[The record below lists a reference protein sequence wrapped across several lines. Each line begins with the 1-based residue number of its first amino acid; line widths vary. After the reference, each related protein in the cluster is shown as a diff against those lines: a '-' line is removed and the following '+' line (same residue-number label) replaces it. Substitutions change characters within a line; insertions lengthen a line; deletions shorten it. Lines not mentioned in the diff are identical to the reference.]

1 MSCEPGRT
9 SAYSEDLRWRMVW
22 QREAIG
28 LPRSVVASNLGVDES
43 TVFRTLQLFHSTGSV
58 AKRKYPTDR
67 AARILTA
74 PCQLLILD
82 LVIQR
87 PGIYLHEIQQELEDT
102 LLVDVSISAIC
113 KFIHKSGFSRQKL
126 RVVATQ
132 QDDFLREQYTLDV
145 SVYSPQMFIF
155 IDETGADRRNSL
167 RKYGYSLRGK
177 PAINNSLLYRGER
190 VSAIA
195 CMSVCG
201 IIDIKTVSGTSN
213 GDTFYDFVQ
222 THLIQH
228 LLPFNGTN
236 PHSVVVLD
244 NCSIHHCTEV
254 EATLRDIG
262 VLVHYLPP
270 YSPDLNPI
278 EEAFSKV
285 KTELKRIELGGIF
298 DMETAVLASFGTIT
312 TDDCRGW
319 ISHSSVYNI

>member
-1 MSCEPGRT
+1 
-9 SAYSEDLRWRMVW
+9 
-22 QREAIG
+22 
-28 LPRSVVASNLGVDES
+28 
-43 TVFRTLQLFHSTGSV
+43 
-58 AKRKYPTDR
+58 
-67 AARILTA
+67 
-74 PCQLLILD
+74 
-82 LVIQR
+82 
-87 PGIYLHEIQQELEDT
+87 
-102 LLVDVSISAIC
+102 
-113 KFIHKSGFSRQKL
+113 
-126 RVVATQ
+126 
-132 QDDFLREQYTLDV
+132 
-145 SVYSPQMFIF
+145 MFIF

-298 DMETAVLASFGTIT
+298 DTETAVLASFGTIT
-312 TDDCRGW
+312 IDDCRGW

>member
-67 AARILTA
+67 AARILTS

-298 DMETAVLASFGTIT
+298 DTETAVLASFGTIT
-312 TDDCRGW
+312 IDDCRGW